1 MRFWKGRISPRGW
14 KFCQTID
21 AFAAF
26 SSMTPLQLKTQGW
39 KLLKFGVGHVWNI
52 NASQTSTETCS
63 YLCWWALTDSVS
75 TWNSRCSPEM
85 ISAVM
90 FVDDPWSSPP
100 VRLPF
105 VQFYMGCLLGTTKP
119 GLYILY
125 ILTFLFYV
133 SLRSESL
140 ATPCSKSRSTDPFRS
155 MAPDQTGLKMFPP
168 AQP

>member
-1 MRFWKGRISPRGW
+1 
-14 KFCQTID
+14 
-21 AFAAF
+21 
-26 SSMTPLQLKTQGW
+26 
-39 KLLKFGVGHVWNI
+39 
-52 NASQTSTETCS
+52 
-63 YLCWWALTDSVS
+63 
-75 TWNSRCSPEM
+75 M

-90 FVDDPWSSPP
+90 FVDDPRSSPP

-105 VQFYMGCLLGTTKP
+105 VQFYMGCPLGSTKP
-119 GLYILY
+119 ELYILY
-125 ILTFLFYV
+125 MLTFLFYV